1 MTPSLFDQKAVAQNR
16 NRARTAQKQAL
27 FLHDLVAQQVSE
39 RLNEV
44 NKRFTDQ
51 AVVTAFPS
59 VWQAVLPKA
68 TYVSEADTLD
78 LTPAAQDLIVHALS
92 MHWSNDPVGQ
102 MIQCRRALRADGL
115 FLAVMF
121 GGRSL
126 QELRACLAEAE
137 SRLKG
142 GLSPRIAPM
151 AELRDLGG
159 LLSRAGLALPVADS
173 DLLSVTY
180 PDMAALMHDLRAMGE
195 TNALTARPKGMTG
208 RALFDLAAEIYQENY
223 CNADN
228 RLTATV
234 EMIFLTGW
242 APSDTQQKPL
252 RPGSAQTRLAAA
264 LGVEEQ
270 SANVSKVNNPQGKAE
285 P

>member
-159 LLSRAGLALPVADS
+159 LLSRAGLALPVAD
-173 DLLSVTY
+173 VICC
-180 PDMAALMHDLRAMGE
+180 R
-195 TNALTARPKGMTG
+195 
-208 RALFDLAAEIYQENY
+208 
-223 CNADN
+223 
-228 RLTATV
+228 
-234 EMIFLTGW
+234 
-242 APSDTQQKPL
+242 
-252 RPGSAQTRLAAA
+252 
-264 LGVEEQ
+264 
-270 SANVSKVNNPQGKAE
+270 
-285 P
+285 

>member
-1 MTPSLFDQKAVAQNR
+1 MTPLLFDPNAVALNR
-16 NRARTAQKQAL
+16 LRARTAPEPAW
-27 FLHDLVAQQVSE
+27 FLHELVAQQISE

-44 NKRFTDQ
+44 NKRFTDP
-51 AVVTAFPS
+51 AVITPFPA
-59 VWQAVLPKA
+59 VWQGVLPA
-68 TYVSEADTLD
+68 ARFVSEAETLD
-78 LTPAAQDLIVHALS
+78 LTPVSHDLIVHALS

-102 MIQCRRALRADGL
+102 LIQCRRALRPDGL
-115 FLAVMF
+115 LLAVLF

-126 QELRACLAEAE
+126 SELRACMAEAE
-137 SRLKG
+137 SRLKD

-173 DLLSVTY
+173 DLMSVTY

-195 TNALTARPKGMTG
+195 TNALSARRKGMTG
-208 RALFDLAAEIYQENY
+208 RGLFDLAADIYQKNY
-223 CNADN
+223 GDADN

-234 EMIFLTGW
+234 EMIYLTGW
-242 APSDTQQKPL
+242 APSEGQQKPL

-270 SANVSKVNNPQGKAE
+270 PIKVSKVTTAQGKAE
-285 P
+285 T